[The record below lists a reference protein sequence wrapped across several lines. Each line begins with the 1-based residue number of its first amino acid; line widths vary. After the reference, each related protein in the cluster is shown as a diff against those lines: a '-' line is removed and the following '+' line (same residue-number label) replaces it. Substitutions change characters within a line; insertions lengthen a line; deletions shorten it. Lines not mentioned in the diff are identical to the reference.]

1 LKHGQEAARAGK
13 IGLFYLDESGFC
25 TIPNVQR
32 AWNPKGKPHT
42 ADASLPRHRVNVVGA
57 LDYATGQ
64 LWHAVHTQ
72 SIRRQA
78 VVELID
84 RIAQR
89 EQRLPLT
96 IVVLDNA
103 TIHHGIDQEKLD
115 DWLINHRLVLMH
127 LPPYSPELNP
137 IEIVWKHAKYHW
149 RRFSTWTKEQLFEA
163 VQNLM
168 ASIGSTYKISFT

>member
-1 LKHGQEAARAGK
+1 LKHGQEAARAGH

-25 TIPNVQR
+25 NIPNVQR

-42 ADASLPRHRVNVVGA
+42 ADASLTRQRVNVVGA
-57 LDYATGQ
+57 LNYATGRV
-64 LWHAVHTQ
+64 WHEVHTQ
-72 SIRRQA
+72 SIRRDA

-84 RIAQR
+84 RIARR
-89 EQRLPLT
+89 EQRMPLT

-103 TIHHGIDQEKLD
+103 AIHHGIDPEKLD
-115 DWLINHRLVLMH
+115 DWLVNHRLVLMH

-137 IEIVWKHAKYHW
+137 IEIVWKQAKYHW
-149 RRFSTWTKEQLFEA
+149 RRFATWTKEQLLEE

-168 ASIGSTYKISFT
+168 ASIGSTYKISFA